1 MRYFIFTTRGAAI
14 RIEWA
19 FRLKNAI
26 QCYCSPLY
34 MLLCAK
40 YVLVV
45 NALYIYHRRADAD
58 ADTDADVVAAFCFL
72 IRCC

>member
-1 MRYFIFTTRGAAI
+1 MRYFIFTTRGAAT
-14 RIEWA
+14 

-45 NALYIYHRRADAD
+45 NALYISIIDAPMPMPIP
-58 ADTDADVVAAFCFL
+58 TL
-72 IRCC
+72 M